1 MELHPLRT
9 LGIGATPTTNGFVA
23 SALPVPDL
31 SVSPPT
37 FPATAP
43 NANNGLVGQ
52 DIDVAQQI
60 LQLVIVKTAA
70 NTNTSI
76 TITPTVSYPNAPTT
90 FVSLQ
95 NATGGTQTYV
105 IDTTAQIANCSSG
118 AAFSAAAAGNAITL
132 NIPINTTSNIQANLN
147 DGSSLAASAQRRI
160 YALRAAV
167 TAASGGSGT
176 AADFTI
182 LGRILHN

>member
-9 LGIGATPTTNGFVA
+9 LGIGATPTTNGFVV
-23 SALPVPDL
+23 SALPVPDITQT
-31 SVSPPT
+31 PPT
-37 FPATAP
+37 FPAAAPTAL
-43 NANNGLVGQ
+43 NGLAGQ

-60 LQLVIVKTAA
+60 LQLVIVKTAT

-76 TITPTVSYPNAPTT
+76 TITPTVSYPNAAGT
-90 FVSLQ
+90 FVALQ
-95 NATGGTQTYV
+95 NSTGGTQTYV

-118 AAFSAAAAGNAITL
+118 AAFNAAAAGNAITL
-132 NIPINTTSNIQANLN
+132 NIPINTASIIPTNIN

-167 TAASGGSGT
+167 TAATGGTGT